1 MKIIDTMYHT
11 TLTDTQLYRHVR
23 MKQACLFHYTTS
35 SNEQLSVVGFD
46 PVYHLTF
53 KDQLLTVNGESTP
66 CLDPLHA
73 LEDYTYT
80 DEAPSLDL
88 PFQGGAIGYTS
99 YDLAFVYEPLTHQ
112 AIDILQLP
120 DMQFYLY
127 ETFIV
132 LNETT
137 KTVSIICSNMY
148 SHIEEAILDSR
159 LRLLKEE
166 LALLEQQTES
176 FEHSL
181 VPIKFSSS
189 MSTTQ
194 FQAVVRKAKEYIQTG
209 DLFQVVPSQRLS
221 ASFTQD
227 VLAYYH
233 ELAKEN
239 PTTYRYLLSFPDV
252 VVVGC
257 SPETLVKVEQRTV
270 TTNPIAGTRKR
281 GKTDF
286 EDQAFAQDLLQDE
299 KERAEHQMLVDL
311 GRNDLGK
318 VSQIGSVRLPLFMQ
332 IKRYHHVMHLASIV
346 QATLLE
352 SVRPIDA
359 LKATLPAGT
368 VSGAPKIRA
377 MKRIYEFEAT
387 TRGIYAGGIGFLSH
401 DQQLDFAIAIRTMI
415 IKDEIAHVQAG
426 AGIVFDSEPELEYQE
441 TLNKAKTLLEVL
453 I

>member
-1 MKIIDTMYHT
+1 MKTIDTIYHT
-11 TLTDTQLYRHVR
+11 TLTDTQLYRHVKT
-23 MKQACLFHYTTS
+23 KQACLFHYTTP
-35 SNEQLSVVGFD
+35 SNEQLSIIGFD
-46 PVYHLTF
+46 PVYHLAF
-53 KDQLLTVNGESTP
+53 KEQLLTVNGESTP

-73 LEDYTYT
+73 LENYTYT
-80 DEAPSLDL
+80 DEAPLLDL

-112 AIDILQLP
+112 AIDTLQLP

-127 ETFIV
+127 ETFIL

-137 KTVSIICSNMY
+137 NTVSIICSNMY
-148 SHIEEAILDSR
+148 SHVEEAVLSTR
-159 LRLLKEE
+159 LQSLKEE
-166 LALLEQQTES
+166 LIRLEQQTEYPDQA
-176 FEHSL
+176 L
-181 VPIKFSSS
+181 VPIEFSSS
-189 MSTTQ
+189 MSTAQ
-194 FQAVVRKAKEYIQTG
+194 FKTVVNKAKEYIKKG

-227 VLAYYH
+227 VLSYYH
-233 ELAKEN
+233 ELSKEN

-257 SPETLVKVEQRTV
+257 SPETLVKVEQRNV

-281 GKTDF
+281 GKTYS
-286 EDQAFAQDLLQDE
+286 EDQEFAQDLLQDE

-332 IKRYHHVMHLASIV
+332 IKRYHHVMHLVSIV

-352 SVRPIDA
+352 SAHPIDA

-377 MKRIYEFEAT
+377 MQRIYEFEAT

-401 DQQLDFAIAIRTMI
+401 DQQLDFAIAIRTMV
-415 IKDEIAHVQAG
+415 IKDDIAHVQAG
-426 AGIVFDSEPELEYQE
+426 AGIVFDSDPELEYQE

-453 I
+453 V